1 MTSDNN
7 TQEKSKKCLPC
18 AGIGGAMELN
28 IVTHALTELHS
39 DWILVEAPQDTI
51 KRTFQFKGY
60 RHAMMFANAVAWIA
74 DQQGHHPDM
83 SISYN
88 QVDVSF
94 TTHDLDGL
102 TQNDFI
108 CASEVDRL
116 QHN

>member
-18 AGIGGAMELN
+18 AGIGSAMELD
-28 IVTHALTELHS
+28 IVKYALTELHS
-39 DWILVEAPQDTI
+39 DWVLVETPRHTI
-51 KRTFQFKGY
+51 KRSFSFKGY
-60 RHAMMFANAVAWIA
+60 RQAMMFANAVAWVA
-74 DQQGHHPDM
+74 DSQGHHPDM
-83 SISYN
+83 LITYN

-94 TTHDLDGL
+94 TTHELGGI

-116 QHN
+116 HH